1 MEIIFLRK
9 EVNSLCLTSEHTIK
23 RQRVTQERIVAQKE
37 AKITHL
43 IDRLISILSV
53 KNNKKELYRNLKLFS
68 KEIRSIDL
76 RITIYSLMQLDRS
89 RKVQIEGQ
97 EDRWMIQ

>member
-23 RQRVTQERIVAQKE
+23 KQLVTHGRIVAQKE

-53 KNNKKELYRNLKLFS
+53 KSNKKELYRNLKSSS
-68 KEIRSIDL
+68 KEIKSIDL
-76 RITIYSLMQLDRS
+76 RIIIYSQLDKY
-89 RKVQIEGQ
+89 RKVQIAGQ
-97 EDRWMIQ
+97 EDR